1 VLAERERDVKKERCE
16 VSNENHTVRVHPTGM
31 IFEGK
36 CAVRGAACSAAVGIA
51 PITAVRVEGT
61 AETVNVCR
69 ACFEE
74 QVDSRMW
81 VVREVVRDNV
91 QTAARVMQEKLDGL
105 TAERDEARKALIEV
119 TQKYVDAEARAAAVP
134 PETAAL
140 YAQAA
145 REVVVKGTDYEEK
158 PDADNGFSA
167 SFRKTLSEGKYTCW
181 AVNLTEEQIKTV
193 LWAVGEFACRA
204 RDDDFVPVAMDAD
217 PPKVATWKLNHPR
230 QLAALRI
237 LVQMRTSKR
246 PTFDEALDTIR
257 DSRAL
262 MDVLHLAKNIH
273 IPLEPLTMPT
283 TEPTPVTHEYPDV
296 YDCGSWPAHGT
307 EHGKDL
313 PTICNELHA
322 KGREVVQ
329 AWDHHGDGNRGW
341 TVLHRARAK

>member
-1 VLAERERDVKKERCE
+1 M
-16 VSNENHTVRVHPTGM
+16 SNENHTVRVHPTGM

-105 TAERDEARKALIEV
+105 TAARVMQEKLDGLTAERDAARGERDAARGERDETRRALIEV

-145 REVVVKGTDYEEK
+145 REVVVKGTAYDT
-158 PDADNGFSA
+158 DAKAPFFKGTSPEVRLFA
-167 SFRKTLSEGKYTCW
+167 
-181 AVNLTEEQIKTV
+181 
-193 LWAVGEFACRA
+193 GE
-204 RDDDFVPVAMDAD
+204 
-217 PPKVATWKLNHPR
+217 T
-230 QLAALRI
+230 AA
-237 LVQMRTSKR
+237 
-246 PTFDEALDTIR
+246 
-257 DSRAL
+257 
-262 MDVLHLAKNIH
+262 
-273 IPLEPLTMPT
+273 
-283 TEPTPVTHEYPDV
+283 PVTHEYPDV

>member
-1 VLAERERDVKKERCE
+1 M
-16 VSNENHTVRVHPTGM
+16 SNENHTVRVHPTGM

-145 REVVVKGTDYEEK
+145 REVVVKGTAYDT
-158 PDADNGFSA
+158 DAKAPFFKGTSPEVRLFA
-167 SFRKTLSEGKYTCW
+167 
-181 AVNLTEEQIKTV
+181 
-193 LWAVGEFACRA
+193 GE
-204 RDDDFVPVAMDAD
+204 
-217 PPKVATWKLNHPR
+217 T
-230 QLAALRI
+230 AA
-237 LVQMRTSKR
+237 
-246 PTFDEALDTIR
+246 
-257 DSRAL
+257 
-262 MDVLHLAKNIH
+262 
-273 IPLEPLTMPT
+273 
-283 TEPTPVTHEYPDV
+283 PVTHEYPDV